1 MPNNKRAM
9 QFMPF
14 NGLKGYDALLYE
26 AEHPKEIK
34 REITED
40 HAARLN
46 EIIQSLHKG
55 NIVTLSFYTGA
66 GYQKITCRIQEVNTT
81 FRRLRTDKGNI
92 SFQDLWEIRVV
103 GNSG

>member
-14 NGLKGYDALLYE
+14 NGLKGYDTLLYE
-26 AEHPKEIK
+26 AEHPKEVK

-46 EIIQSLHKG
+46 ELIQSLRKG
-55 NIVTLSFYTGA
+55 NIVALSFYTSA
-66 GYQKITCRIQEVNTT
+66 GYRQITCRLREVDTT
-81 FRRLRTDKGNI
+81 FRILRTDKGNI
-92 SFQDLWEIRVV
+92 SFQDLWKIRVV
-103 GNSG
+103 SDR